1 MSHTGWR
8 VILLTMVTHTANEP
22 ADPLL
27 SSPAARCIDGQTG
40 MGRTLDGIRR
50 VLGRPVDVLLQGESG
65 TGKELAAR
73 ILHEADPVRCAGQF
87 VAVNCAA
94 LPEGVLEA
102 ELFGVCRG
110 AFTGADVD
118 RRGLFRLADG
128 GTLFLDEVGDL
139 PTSLQPKLLRA
150 LQERRIRPLG
160 GVEETSID
168 VRVISA
174 THVDLN
180 AACGDGRFRADLYFR
195 LADYIIDLPPLR
207 HRRQDIPALADIFLS
222 KYCDQLQRPHLLGF
236 TAAARSWLRQQ
247 DWRANNV
254 RELDVVVKRAVLQCD
269 VPEIDVEDLRLAIGA
284 PQMANPHA
292 QERDHLEETLRR
304 CNGNIAAAARELGVK
319 RSTLFDRLRRH
330 QITSQQG
337 RRS

>member
-1 MSHTGWR
+1 MR
-8 VILLTMVTHTANEP
+8 
-22 ADPLL
+22 
-27 SSPAARCIDGQTG
+27 Q
-40 MGRTLDGIRR
+40 TLDGIRR

-65 TGKELAAR
+65 TGKELVAR

-110 AFTGADVD
+110 AYTGAEVD
-118 RRGLFRLADG
+118 RPGLFRLADG

-139 PTSLQPKLLRA
+139 PTLLQPKLLRA

-160 GVEETSID
+160 GMEEASVDI
-168 VRVISA
+168 RVVSA

-195 LADYIIDLPPLR
+195 LADYIIDLLPLR
-207 HRRQDIPALADIFLS
+207 HRRQDIPALADIFLR
-222 KYCDQLQRPHLLGF
+222 KYCDQLQRPHLPGF
-236 TAAARSWLRQQ
+236 TTAARSWLRQQ
-247 DWRANNV
+247 DWSANNV
-254 RELDVVVKRAVLQCD
+254 RELDVVVKRVVLQCD
-269 VPEIDVEDLRLAIGA
+269 VAEIDVDDLRLAMGA
-284 PQMANPHA
+284 PQMATRHV

-304 CNGNIAAAARELGVK
+304 CNGNIAEAARALGLK
-319 RSTLFDRLRRH
+319 RSTLFDRLRRY

-337 RRS
+337 SRS

>member
-1 MSHTGWR
+1 MCLSHTGWR

-180 AACGDGRFRADLYFR
+180 AARSNGYGILPTPRLLSYVHWSALPDHQWHHSVGVVHPDNPPWWQAPDCRAFRA
-195 LADYIIDLPPLR
+195 
-207 HRRQDIPALADIFLS
+207 
-222 KYCDQLQRPHLLGF
+222 
-236 TAAARSWLRQQ
+236 
-247 DWRANNV
+247 
-254 RELDVVVKRAVLQCD
+254 
-269 VPEIDVEDLRLAIGA
+269 
-284 PQMANPHA
+284 
-292 QERDHLEETLRR
+292 
-304 CNGNIAAAARELGVK
+304 
-319 RSTLFDRLRRH
+319 
-330 QITSQQG
+330 
-337 RRS
+337 